1 MIARLTGL
9 LEGIDGHA
17 ALIAMGGNTSSG
29 GSAGSGGGGG
39 VVYEVLLPA
48 FLAERLQSKIGQV
61 VTLTTFHYLEGQG
74 QGTSFIPR
82 LIGFASVREREF
94 FELFTTVKGIGNRKA
109 LRAMAIEPAAIAGAI
124 AQKNAVALVKLPE
137 IGKRM
142 AETIIAELTGKVEGY
157 LTETEVAGLD
167 VKSNGAM
174 RVGAPYAQETILAL
188 IALGETNSDAERLV
202 ARALDRAAR
211 DGVALVS
218 VETLLNVVFA
228 VRGG

>member
-1 MIARLTGL
+1 M
-9 LEGIDGHA
+9 DGHA
-17 ALIAMGGNTSSG
+17 ALIAMGGGGTSSG
-29 GSAGSGGGGG
+29 GGGGGSGGGGG

-48 FLAERLQSKIGQV
+48 FLSERLQSKVGQM

-82 LIGFASVREREF
+82 LIGFTSVREREF

-109 LRAMAIEPAAIAGAI
+109 LRAMAIEPSAIAGAI
-124 AQKNAVALVKLPE
+124 AQKNASALVKLPE

-157 LTETEVAGLD
+157 LSDSEVAGLD
-167 VKSNGAM
+167 VKAGG
-174 RVGAPYAQETILAL
+174 VLGGGAPYVQETILAL
-188 IALGETNSDAERLV
+188 VALGETNSDAERLV
-202 ARALDRAAR
+202 ARAVDRASR

-218 VETLLNVVFA
+218 VESLLNVVFA